1 MTFQLTTTHLANPDL
16 GMEAAGLGVGVVA
29 LAGLFNNAVDSYG
42 YVRLGKY
49 YARDFETSQTKL
61 DLSRLQLSRW
71 GEALGLTVSFAET
84 TQLSSSI
91 GPADE
96 VAKAEKAL
104 GNIVNLLDDAQ
115 LLSQRYKDRESP
127 DAVLIMDPDSSKL
140 HQKVHGIVTQRQR
153 NTSFAKKASWALY
166 RKNDLE
172 SLVEDIVGLTDQL
185 VNLFPA
191 TETRQ
196 QELSAAEL
204 DVLGDEDLRFVK
216 QIADSQDPMLATAA
230 QNAMQ
235 ARGSSYYQP
244 TTRDGAA
251 GHYGDTIHSDYRG
264 PTGGLSH
271 TYHGPLA
278 EGKDTKQ
285 HCGNVYGGAGRT

>member
-1 MTFQLTTTHLANPDL
+1 
-16 GMEAAGLGVGVVA
+16 MEAAGLGVGVVA

-71 GEALGLTVSFAET
+71 GEALGLTVPFTKT

-127 DAVLIMDPDSSKL
+127 DAVLMMDPDSLKL
-140 HQKVHGIVTQRQR
+140 HQKVHRIVTQRQR

-172 SLVEDIVGLTDQL
+172 SLVEDIVGLTNQL

-204 DVLGDEDLRFVK
+204 NVLGDEDLRFVK

-251 GHYGDTIHSDYRG
+251 GHYGDTIHSDYEG

-285 HCGNVYGGAGRT
+285 HCGNVYGGADRT